1 MVITT
6 GSIAFIGL
14 GLYSE
19 KGMSVQALERAR
31 AADEA
36 FLEGYTSLLPGF
48 SLGSLEEMI
57 GKRVRVVGR
66 GDVEDGSPILS
77 AASSRDVAFFVAGD
91 PFVATTHVDLR
102 IRAIKRG
109 IRVDVLNAPSII
121 SVAPGALGLQNYK
134 FGKSATITFPDNPSD
149 APYEALRLNK
159 GSGLHTLFFL
169 DLRAEEGRFM
179 SAGEGIRL
187 LLDAERRLKGGVF
200 GEGALAAVLARA
212 GGPQQLAVAGPAGE
226 LAKREYG
233 PPPHCLVVPGKLH
246 FIEAEALSLFAG
258 ADESLVRRHM

>member
-19 KGMSVQALERAR
+19 KGMSIHALEKAKV
-31 AADEA
+31 ADEV

-48 SLGSLEEMI
+48 SLRSLEDMI
-57 GKRVRVVGR
+57 GKRVIVIGR
-66 GDVEDGSPILS
+66 SAVEDGSVILS
-77 AASSRDVAFFVAGD
+77 AASSKDVAFLVAGD

-102 IRAIKRG
+102 IRAMKRG
-109 IRVDVLNAPSII
+109 IRVEVLNAPSII

-159 GSGLHTLFFL
+159 AAGLHTLFFL

-179 SAGEGIRL
+179 SAEEGLCL
-187 LLDAERRLKGGVF
+187 LLDAERRLKGGIF
-200 GEGALAAVLARA
+200 GEGALVAVLARA
-212 GGPQQLAVAGPAGE
+212 GGPQQLAVAGTAGE
-226 LAKREYG
+226 LAARDYG
-233 PPPHCLVVPGKLH
+233 PPPHCVVVPGKLH
-246 FIEAEALSLFAG
+246 FLEAEALSLFAG
-258 ADESLVRRHM
+258 ADEGLLRRNM